1 MTRAISVLFA
11 DEALVV
17 VDKPAGMLA
26 VEAPGRRGTTV
37 VDAVGAQLG
46 QRVFAVHRLDEETSG
61 VFVLARTPEAKVWLE
76 AVFMEHRATR
86 TYLALVSHAPNPP
99 AGRVESRLRELPS
112 GIVQSVA
119 RGKGEPAV
127 TDYRTLGRR
136 DRATLV
142 ECTPQTGR
150 RNQIRV
156 HLADLGSPICGDRK
170 YGWRARGNASYPR
183 VMLHAERIALPQ
195 ADDGTLLE
203 VAATAPEPELR
214 R

>member
-1 MTRAISVLFA
+1 MAAAIPILFA
-11 DEALVV
+11 DDALVV

-46 QRVFAVHRLDEETSG
+46 QRVHAVHRLDEETSG
-61 VFVLARTPEAKVWLE
+61 VFVLAKTLAAKAWLE

-99 AGRVESRLRELPS
+99 AGRIESRLRELPS
-112 GIVQSVA
+112 GIVQSVVRTA
-119 RGKGEPAV
+119 GEPAV
-127 TDYRTLGRR
+127 TDYRTLVRR
-136 DRATLV
+136 ERATLV
-142 ECTPQTGR
+142 ECTPRTGR
-150 RNQIRV
+150 RNQLRV

-170 YGWRARGNASYPR
+170 YGWRARGRASYPR
-183 VMLHAERIALPQ
+183 VMLHAERIVLPRSDGA
-195 ADDGTLLE
+195 ADLE
-203 VAATAPEPELR
+203 VAVEAPESSLR